1 MLFLGPGH
9 VFERSGITRHA
20 MVEHR
25 TEPLLN
31 IKGMQVFREVDNFH
45 PLARE
50 RTQATG
56 RPLVGRV
63 EMRSVRY
70 RLQGGVGS
78 GDHVSLFIDNDNH
91 FHTRPRQSA

>member
-1 MLFLGPGH
+1 
-9 VFERSGITRHA
+9 

-31 IKGMQVFREVDNFH
+31 IDGMQVFGEVDNLH

-56 RPLVGRV
+56 RPLVGRIA
-63 EMRSVRY
+63 MRSVRY
-70 RLQGGVGS
+70 RLQSGVGS
-78 GDHVSLFIDNDNH
+78 CDHVSLFIDNNNH
-91 FHTRPRQSA
+91 FHTRLRQNCSAMG